1 MNFKISS
8 WAIRHPIP
16 IIVLFLLLT
25 VLGIRAFQG
34 LPINADP
41 DMRFPMVNI
50 TVTQTGA
57 SADELE
63 NTVTRRV
70 EDAVAGMAGVRHITS
85 TITEGSSVTAVEF
98 RLETDTDR
106 AVNDVRNA
114 ITQIR
119 GNLPQNIDN
128 PVVERMDTEGGALGY
143 YAVQSPNMNQTELSW
158 FIDDAVSRELLAVNG
173 VQQVKRLGGE
183 KREVRVALQS
193 AKLNALGITAEQVSQ
208 QLAQT
213 NANVPAGRVQWF
225 DQEQSIRVV
234 GSQPSFAERRYGNEP
249 VRRYA
254 AAKQHA
260 GTNR

>member
-70 EDAVAGMAGVRHITS
+70 EDAVAGMAGVRHNRH
-85 TITEGSSVTAVEF
+85 GS
-98 RLETDTDR
+98 
-106 AVNDVRNA
+106 
-114 ITQIR
+114 
-119 GNLPQNIDN
+119 
-128 PVVERMDTEGGALGY
+128 
-143 YAVQSPNMNQTELSW
+143 
-158 FIDDAVSRELLAVNG
+158 
-173 VQQVKRLGGE
+173 GGE
-183 KREVRVALQS
+183 
-193 AKLNALGITAEQVSQ
+193 
-208 QLAQT
+208 
-213 NANVPAGRVQWF
+213 
-225 DQEQSIRVV
+225 
-234 GSQPSFAERRYGNEP
+234 
-249 VRRYA
+249 
-254 AAKQHA
+254 
-260 GTNR
+260 